1 MNINKTTWSELRIGD
16 IVTRLPSAA
25 SLFRSS
31 GVDFCCGGHRPLREA
46 LQADGREADA
56 LDAAL
61 DTLQQRALSAEDG
74 VAYTE
79 MAPSDLTNLIEER
92 HHSYLRTALPR
103 VGELAQKV
111 LSAHGQR
118 HPELFRI
125 HSLFGHL
132 RTDLEQHL
140 IKEEALLFP
149 MLGARD
155 PAQAE
160 AVGSLAQEIR
170 AEHEAAGKV
179 LHELRELTDGYETP
193 ADGCQTYVK
202 FMDALAELEIDL
214 FQHIHLENNILLKD
228 QEAAA

>member
-1 MNINKTTWSELRIGD
+1 MNTQKTSWSELRIGD
-16 IVTRLPSAA
+16 IVTRLPAAA

-46 LQADGREADA
+46 LLEDGRNADA
-56 LDAAL
+56 LDSAL
-61 DTLQQRALSAEDG
+61 DTLQLRSLSAADG

-79 MAPSDLTNLIEER
+79 MDPSELTNLIEER

-125 HSLFGHL
+125 HALFGHL

-140 IKEEALLFP
+140 IKEEVLLFP
-149 MLGARD
+149 MIGAKD
-155 PAQAE
+155 PAQGS
-160 AVGSLAQEIR
+160 AVRSLAQEIR

-179 LHELRELTDGYETP
+179 LHELRELTDGYQVP
-193 ADGCQTYVK
+193 GDGCQTYVK
-202 FMDALAELEIDL
+202 FMEALAGLEIDL

-228 QEAAA
+228 MEAAA